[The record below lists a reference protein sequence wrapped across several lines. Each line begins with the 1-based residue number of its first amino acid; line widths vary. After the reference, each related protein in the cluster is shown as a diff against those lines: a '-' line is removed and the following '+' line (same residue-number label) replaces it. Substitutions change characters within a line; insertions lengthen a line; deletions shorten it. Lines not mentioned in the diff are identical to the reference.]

1 MSVKSLL
8 HTDKIDSPIH
18 ILQHI
23 KASVKRFF
31 TKKIKNIKFY
41 NLMFY
46 IEQIYAII
54 IVNVNDQCEL
64 SEQFR
69 EIHKVMTLPPCVAER
84 RFLWD

>member
-1 MSVKSLL
+1 
-8 HTDKIDSPIH
+8 
-18 ILQHI
+18 
-23 KASVKRFF
+23 
-31 TKKIKNIKFY
+31 
-41 NLMFY
+41 MFY

-69 EIHKVMTLPPCVAER
+69 EIHKVMTLPSCVAER